1 MPHDLTEKLDQLH
14 PSILSNPSIR
24 KEKKI
29 EQEFKDNDR
38 RLKNPLDQEINP
50 KPKVKRHIQLVE
62 GKKNYNI
69 KDKLNSFVSQITLGQ
84 LLDISPKVRNELSKL
99 LKLNKTNIINA
110 VSNLEPSVT
119 IVNNIDLVKFG
130 KQLRIVLTAMVILF
144 SFLSI

>member
-1 MPHDLTEKLDQLH
+1 
-14 PSILSNPSIR
+14 
-24 KEKKI
+24 
-29 EQEFKDNDR
+29 
-38 RLKNPLDQEINP
+38 
-50 KPKVKRHIQLVE
+50 
-62 GKKNYNI
+62 
-69 KDKLNSFVSQITLGQ
+69 LNSFVSQITLGQ

>member
-84 LLDISPKVRNELSKL
+84 LLDISPKVRNELK
-99 LKLNKTNIINA
+99 
-110 VSNLEPSVT
+110 PSVT